1 MLAKEPISNARSLL
15 NDTTGGRWSE
25 RTLMNFLTMT
35 QRELMRDVKWPPAR
49 LVTNSVAGQQE
60 YVLPDSIIRIYSVYI
75 KGQLYTETRLDTLE
89 GHQIQQYDQRGFGTQ
104 APGSGGPSG
113 NAGMFVP
120 RWTVQPP
127 MTTPNGNSW
136 GYPRPDA
143 QAWSSG
149 SPPRYY
155 LKNQG
160 GSIGFIPIPFNG
172 PDLDI
177 DGNPIPDITIDC
189 VISPKPILALTQRIW
204 FPDIFDQ
211 ALIWG
216 IVEKAK
222 YSDDTSSTKE
232 SRTFARERYVEQ
244 TGKLRMW
251 ASNYTGDS
259 AQGPKMQTNR
269 NLYPGRKL
277 RSWGDTGYP

>member
-1 MLAKEPISNARSLL
+1 MFVQEVIANSRSLL
-15 NDTTGGRWSE
+15 NDTSGGRWSNQ
-25 RTLMNFLTMT
+25 TLMNFLTMT

-49 LVTNSVAGQQE
+49 IITVSIPGQQE
-60 YVLPDSIIRIYSVYI
+60 YVLPDSIIRIYSVYV
-75 KGQLYTETRLDTLE
+75 KGQLYTEARLDTLE

-113 NAGMFVP
+113 NAGQFVP

-127 MTTPNGNSW
+127 MTTPINNSFGW
-136 GYPRPDA
+136 PRPDA
-143 QAWSSG
+143 QSWTTG
-149 SPPRYY
+149 SAPRYY

-160 GSIGFIPIPFNG
+160 GSIGLIPIPSNG
-172 PDLDI
+172 PNLDGN
-177 DGNPIPDITIDC
+177 GNPIPDINIDC
-189 VISPKPILALTQRIW
+189 VISPEPVLELEQRIW

-216 IVEKAK
+216 VTEKAK
-222 YSDDTSSTKE
+222 YSDDTQSTKE

-244 TGKLRMW
+244 AAKMRMW
-251 ASNYTGDS
+251 AANYTGDA

-269 NLYPGRKL
+269 YLFPGRKF
-277 RSWGDTGYP
+277 RSRGAEGYP